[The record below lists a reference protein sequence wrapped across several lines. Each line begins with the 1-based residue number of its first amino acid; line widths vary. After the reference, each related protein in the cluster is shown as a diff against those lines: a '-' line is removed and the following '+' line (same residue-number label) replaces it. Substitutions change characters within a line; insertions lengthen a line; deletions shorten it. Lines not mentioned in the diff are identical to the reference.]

1 MILKRINSDNYYLYK
16 ETIVELLLDIYNIN
30 FNMTKSKNENLSFE
44 KSEQLYEFLLDKS
57 AILIGIFKGE
67 ELQGFLWAYVHNYF
81 GVNRIHVNQ
90 IAIKENHRGNGLA
103 KVLMEEIEQLAFKE
117 GIETIDLFVSD
128 SNLAALNLYESMGFC
143 TERRYMK
150 KVL

>member
-1 MILKRINSDNYYLYK
+1 M
-16 ETIVELLLDIYNIN
+16 
-30 FNMTKSKNENLSFE
+30 
-44 KSEQLYEFLLDKS
+44 
-57 AILIGIFKGE
+57 
-67 ELQGFLWAYVHNYF
+67 
-81 GVNRIHVNQ
+81 
-90 IAIKENHRGNGLA
+90 AIKENHRGNGLA